1 MDSLKRLFIKKFNL
15 KDDSEKQKAIFETEG
30 PTLIIA
36 GPGTGKTY
44 TLVLRT
50 LFILLANKAKPSEI
64 ILTSFT
70 EKSALE
76 LRDRLAQFARRLT
89 QKINLHEIN
98 IGTIH
103 SICDT
108 YLNQFIRHTPLVRNY
123 TVLDD
128 LTNSLF
134 INDHWSEIGEP
145 YKIND
150 RFFVRWKSKWG
161 SIKKIKPFFDKIT
174 EELINPDDLRNS
186 GEHFL
191 KMIGDSYVIYKKL
204 LFENNKVDFAF
215 LQRIFYDLLKKQK
228 IGKQIRETLKY
239 MLIDEYQD
247 TNYIQEQ
254 IALNLV
260 KPHNNI
266 CVVGDEDQALYRFRG
281 ATVRNILEFPGHFKN
296 PRIIKLLE
304 NYRSH
309 EKIIE
314 RYNQFIESVDWE
326 NYDDGPDFRFP
337 DKKVRP
343 APTTVSPDYPAVFCI
358 WGKDET
364 DEAERFGEL
373 VLFLKKNKIIQDYRD
388 VALLLRSV
396 KLDYS
401 APFINALNK
410 RNIPAFCPRARA
422 YFENKEVKFVI
433 ACYLLITGYL
443 NSDLE
448 QSAHS
453 NYFKECLT
461 LLGPYINSPLTAY
474 LNRMSTKIRNL
485 TGNETIDENIMD
497 FLYQLFAYE
506 PFNSFLNDENK
517 ARNLSILSSL
527 LSAFQTY
534 YHLPIISAKN
544 REVLKYRLFNSFF
557 NLLLNTG
564 VNEYES
570 QDDPIPRGYVQIMTI
585 HQSKGL
591 EFPVVM
597 VGSLD
602 RRYSVQKQV
611 DRLLGPYYK
620 RTPFEPENRIHDFDW
635 SRLFYVAFSRPQKL
649 LVLSTGSE
657 PKDFFRP
664 IWEDLDQWPHVK
676 KETLKAQKF
685 KSRAP
690 FVPKKAISLT
700 SHINVYETCPRQYQF
715 YKYLEFTPSRTGQLL
730 FGTLVH
736 QTIEDIHRSILDGET
751 VTPTKISDDFERNYR
766 GLIASGYRP
775 LGKRQKEEAL
785 KQVITYFQNNKD
797 LMKRVVETEVDV
809 SYEKEDYII
818 HGKVDL
824 LLGRDNKLELLDF
837 KSQQKPQNSDPIIE
851 KYNYQ
856 LHVYA
861 HILKE
866 RHGKDPE
873 RLYIYWTAEDLR
885 KNALQEIPYDPSL
898 MEAAGH
904 HFDQIAQRI
913 IEKDYTIKNPP
924 DKTMVCK
931 ECDLRFYCK
940 IREV

>member
-1 MDSLKRLFIKKFNL
+1 MDSLKRLFIDKFNL
-15 KDDSEKQKAIFETEG
+15 RDDQEKQKAIFETEG

-76 LRDRLAQFARRLT
+76 LRDRLAQFARRLNT
-89 QKINLHEIN
+89 KINLHEVN

-103 SICDT
+103 SVCDT
-108 YLNQFIRHTPLVRNY
+108 YIYQFIQHTPLARNY

-134 INDHWSEIGEP
+134 INEHWSEIGEP
-145 YKIND
+145 YKING
-150 RFFVRWKSKWG
+150 RFFGRWKSKWD
-161 SIKKIKPFFDKIT
+161 SINKIKPFFDKIT
-174 EELINPDDLRNS
+174 EELINPDDLSSSN
-186 GEHFL
+186 HFL
-191 KMIGDSYVIYKKL
+191 QMIGYSYVTYKKL

-215 LQRIFYDLLKKQK
+215 LQRIFYDLLQKKK
-228 IGKQIRETLKY
+228 FGKPIRETVKY
-239 MLIDEYQD
+239 VLIDEYQD

-296 PRIIKLLE
+296 LRIIKLLE

-309 EKIIE
+309 KKIIE
-314 RYNQFIESVDWE
+314 RYNQFIESVDWK

-337 DKKVRP
+337 DKKVKP
-343 APTTVSPDYPAVFCI
+343 APTTESPDYPAVFCI
-358 WGKDET
+358 WGQDET
-364 DEAERFGEL
+364 DEAERFADL
-373 VLFLKKNKIIQDYRD
+373 VSFLKKKKIIQDYRD
-388 VALLLRSV
+388 VALLLHSV

-401 APFINALNK
+401 GPFINALNK

-422 YFENKEVKFVI
+422 YFDNEEVKFAI

-453 NYFKECLT
+453 NYFNECLK
-461 LLGPYINSPLTAY
+461 LLGQYINTPLAAY
-474 LNRMSTKIRNL
+474 LNRMATKIRNL
-485 TGNETIDENIMD
+485 TGDETIDENIMD

-506 PFNSFLNDENK
+506 PFNSYLNDENR
-517 ARNLSILSSL
+517 ARNLSIFSSL

-544 REVLKYRLFNSFF
+544 REALKYRLFNSFF

-564 VNEYES
+564 VNEYEN

-611 DRLLGPYYK
+611 DSLIGPYYK

-635 SRLFYVAFSRPQKL
+635 ARLFYVAFSRPQKL

-664 IWEDLDQWPHVK
+664 IWEGLDQWPHVK

-690 FVPKKAISLT
+690 FVPKKAFSLT

-715 YKYLEFTPSRTGQLL
+715 YKDLEFTPSRSGQLL

-736 QTIEDIHRSILDGET
+736 QTIEDIHRYILDGEK
-751 VTPTKISDDFERNYR
+751 VTPTKISYEFERNYR

-775 LGKRQKEEAL
+775 LGRTQKEEAL
-785 KQVITYFQNNKD
+785 KQVLTYFQNNKD
-797 LMKRVVETEVDV
+797 LMNRVVETEVDV

-824 LLGRDNKLELLDF
+824 LLGRDKKLELLDF
-837 KSQQKPQNSDPIIE
+837 KSQQKPQKDDPIIE

-866 RHGKDPE
+866 RYGKDPE

-904 HFDQIAQRI
+904 HFDQIVHRI
-913 IEKDYTIKNPP
+913 IQKDYNLRNMP
-924 DKTMVCK
+924 DKTKVCK